1 MEEIKERIECAQEI
15 YVELLKRGHNL
26 LAEKVQEIIEDLQ
39 EDLENEWYIGQYGI
53 WGFLG
58 LSEKSFL

>member
-1 MEEIKERIECAQEI
+1 MEEIKERIEYAQEI

-26 LAEKVQEIIEDLQ
+26 LAETVQEIIEDLQ
-39 EDLENEWYIGQYGI
+39 EDLENEWYIGTYGI
-53 WGFLG
+53 MGYLG

>member
-1 MEEIKERIECAQEI
+1 MEELSERIEYAQEI

-26 LAEKVQEIIEDLQ
+26 LAEKVQGIIEDLQ

-53 WGFLG
+53 WGWLG
-58 LSEKSFL
+58 LSEKSFM